1 MRFRPIRPLLSLISA
16 LTMTTT
22 AMADFQLGLGGGAF
36 AGTEYDEDIGYGLEA
51 EAGFLAQDQ
60 PVNLFFGV
68 RASYVDGL
76 SSGSSSSFLED
87 SSDLDL
93 FEGVAL
99 ARVLFPLG
107 TDKVKLYGEGSVGTA
122 NLKVSGNAK
131 VKGNIGGQDFSI
143 NSQFDENDWV
153 LAWGLGAGVQ
163 FDFTRNVGLRVGYNF
178 HSFGDSEVFGLK
190 LDTGAMNGFTSAVI
204 FKF

>member
-1 MRFRPIRPLLSLISA
+1 MRFCSIHPLVACISSLLLVPA
-16 LTMTTT
+16 K
-22 AMADFQLGLGGGAF
+22 ADFQLGLGGGAF

-60 PVNLFFGV
+60 PVNLFIGV

-76 SSGSSSSFLED
+76 SSSGASFLED

-93 FEGVAL
+93 FEGVAV
-99 ARVLFPLG
+99 ARLLIPLG
-107 TDKVKLYGEGSVGTA
+107 TDIVKIYGEGSVGTA

-131 VKGNIGGQDFSI
+131 AKGNIGGQDFSI

-153 LAWGLGAGVQ
+153 LAWGLGAGLQ
-163 FDFTRNVGLRVGYNF
+163 FDFTRNIGLRVGYNF

-204 FKF
+204 LKF

>member
-1 MRFRPIRPLLSLISA
+1 MRFCSIRPLPALISI
-16 LTMTTT
+16 LQTTPVL
-22 AMADFQLGLGGGAF
+22 ADFQLGLGGGVF
-36 AGTEYDEDIGYGLEA
+36 SGTEYDEDIGYGLEA
-51 EAGFLAQDQ
+51 EAGYLAQDQ

-76 SSGSSSSFLED
+76 SSGGSTFLED

-93 FEGVAL
+93 FEGVAV
-99 ARVLFPLG
+99 ARLLVPLG
-107 TDKVKLYGEGSVGTA
+107 TDIVKLYGEGSVGTA
-122 NLKVSGNAK
+122 NLQVSGKAK

-143 NSQFDENDWV
+143 NSRFDENDWV
-153 LAWGLGAGVQ
+153 LAWGLGAGLQ

-190 LDTGAMNGFTSAVI
+190 LDSGAMNGFTSAVI

>member
-1 MRFRPIRPLLSLISA
+1 MRFRSIRPLLPLISV
-16 LTMTTT
+16 LTMAT

-60 PVNLFFGV
+60 PVNLFLGV

-76 SSGSSSSFLED
+76 SSQGASFLED

-93 FEGVAL
+93 FEGVAV
-99 ARVLFPLG
+99 ARLLVPLG
-107 TDKVKLYGEGSVGTA
+107 TDIVKLYGEGSVGTA
-122 NLKVSGNAK
+122 NLKVSGKAK
-131 VKGNIGGQDFSI
+131 AKGNIGGQDFSI
-143 NSQFDENDWV
+143 NSRFDENDWV
-153 LAWGLGAGVQ
+153 LAWGLGAGLQ

-190 LDTGAMNGFTSAVI
+190 LETGAMNGITSAVI
-204 FKF
+204 LKF

>member
-1 MRFRPIRPLLSLISA
+1 MRNRSIRPLLPLISA
-16 LTMTTT
+16 LTMAT
-22 AMADFQLGLGGGAF
+22 AMADFQLGLGGGVF
-36 AGTEYDEDIGYGLEA
+36 GGTEYDEDIGYGLEA
-51 EAGFLAQDQ
+51 EAGFLAQET

-76 SSGSSSSFLED
+76 SSAGSSSLLQD

-93 FEGVAL
+93 FEGVAV

-107 TDKVKLYGEGSVGTA
+107 TDIIKIYGEGSVGTA
-122 NLKVSGNAK
+122 NLTVSGKAK
-131 VKGNIGGQDFSI
+131 AKGSIGGQDFSI

-163 FDFTRNVGLRVGYNF
+163 FDFTRNFGLRVGYNF

-190 LDTGAMNGFTSAVI
+190 LDSGSMNGFTSAVVV
-204 FKF
+204 KF